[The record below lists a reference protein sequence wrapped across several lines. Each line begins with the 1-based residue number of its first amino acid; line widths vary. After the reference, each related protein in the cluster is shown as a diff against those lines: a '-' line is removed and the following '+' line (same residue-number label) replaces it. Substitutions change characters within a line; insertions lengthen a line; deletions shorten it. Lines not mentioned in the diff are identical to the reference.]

1 MRLGFFEV
9 SRRFEVGGE
18 LFARGEAFHAAIG
31 GRHIVIQVCVGG
43 EDVDERQVVAL
54 ADGVV
59 VEVVRGGDFQAAG
72 AEFAVHVVIG
82 NDGDFPAGERYADFF
97 ADVGAVAFV
106 FGMHGEGDVGK
117 DGFRAGGGD
126 VHVLPVQSL
135 SGDEGV
141 TDVIHESAFF
151 AVFDFEVGDGGFQY
165 RVPVD
170 ETLTAIDKAV
180 VVEFDEE
187 GAHGAREGFI
197 HGEALACPVKRGA
210 QAAQLPHDL
219 PTGFSFP
226 FPHFGGEGF
235 AAEVMPRFALCVQL
249 ALDDHLRGDA
259 GMVAARLPQGVV
271 AQHAVVAD
279 EGIHDGVL
287 EGVAHVQGAGDV
299 RRRNHDGVG
308 LAAAAGGEVVALFP
322 AVVPFVFDVG
332 GLVAGGHA
340 VCVHDYLGVIH

>member
-1 MRLGFFEV
+1 MP
-9 SRRFEVGGE
+9 
-18 LFARGEAFHAAIG
+18 
-31 GRHIVIQVCVGG
+31 
-43 EDVDERQVVAL
+43 L

-59 VEVVRGGDFQAAG
+59 VEVVRGGDFHAAG
-72 AEFAVHVVIG
+72 AEVHFDVFISD
-82 NDGDFPAGERYADFF
+82 DGDNALGQRDVHHF
-97 ADVGAVAFV
+97 AEQVAVAFIIR
-106 FGMHGEGDVGK
+106 MHGKRTVSE
-117 DGFRAGGGD
+117 DGFRTGGGD

-135 SGDEGV
+135 SGNKGI
-141 TDVIHESAFF
+141 TDVVHVAVFF

-187 GAHGAREGFI
+187 GAHGAREGVI
-197 HGEALACPVKRGA
+197 HGEAFARPVKRGT

-219 PTGFSFP
+219 PAGFGFP

-235 AAEVMPRFALCVQL
+235 TAEVVPRFALRVQL
-249 ALDDHLRGDA
+249 ALDDHLRGDT
-259 GMVAARLPQGVV
+259 GVVAARLPQGIV
-271 AQHAVVAD
+271 AEHAVVAD
-279 EGIHDGVL
+279 ERVHDGVL

-322 AVVPFVFDVG
+322 AVIPFVFDVG

-340 VCVHDYLGVIH
+340 VCVHDYLGVIKKSADFSMG